1 MDKQLCITESSSC
14 TPETKTSEINY
25 IPTKNYREITELK
38 KKKEEKKRKD
48 CSLEKCCHLVVIFCN
63 NTMQSC
69 AAGYLIFIRI
79 QGL

>member
-38 KKKEEKKRKD
+38 KKKERKKEER
-48 CSLEKCCHLVVIFCN
+48 L
-63 NTMQSC
+63 
-69 AAGYLIFIRI
+69 
-79 QGL
+79 

>member
-38 KKKEEKKRKD
+38 KKKKRRKKEER
-48 CSLEKCCHLVVIFCN
+48 L
-63 NTMQSC
+63 
-69 AAGYLIFIRI
+69 
-79 QGL
+79 